1 MSTNNIPANLATVD
15 KLLQRIAVAERSQQK
30 EVRITI
36 QEARDLT
43 TELSL
48 LTTKLG
54 TTVAER
60 SQQKEVRITIQE
72 ARDLTTELSLL
83 TTKLGSTV
91 AEIHNML
98 KEIKQST
105 TEVDVKFDGGS
116 F

>member
-1 MSTNNIPANLATVD
+1 MSTNNLPANLATVD

-43 TELSL
+43 TELAL

-54 TTVAER
+54 TTVVE
-60 SQQKEVRITIQE
+60 IQG
-72 ARDLTTELSLL
+72 L
-83 TTKLGSTV
+83 
-91 AEIHNML
+91 L

-105 TEVDVKFDGGS
+105 TQVDVKFDGGS